1 LWRISLGKGSYQA
14 SGKSFKRRNCQES
27 TKQKRSFKGLCQNFQ
42 MIQIRFDEGFQGLIN
57 EKRIRNILKDF
68 LNRLFDSQRG
78 ISVFITNDA
87 EIQKLNKQ
95 FRNKDYPTDILSWP
109 YELGEGEIAG
119 PDLNESQEED
129 IAGELAVSAERISK
143 QASENGWDFETEL
156 IRLLAHG
163 CAHLAGWDHEESE
176 KQERE
181 MLELEIQLLKDVGLK
196 NIY

>member
-1 LWRISLGKGSYQA
+1 
-14 SGKSFKRRNCQES
+14 
-27 TKQKRSFKGLCQNFQ
+27 
-42 MIQIRFDEGFQGLIN
+42 MIQIRCDEGFQGHIN
-57 EKRIRNILKDF
+57 EKRIRNILKEF

-78 ISVFITNDA
+78 ISVLITNDA

-95 FRNKDYPTDILSWP
+95 FRKKDYPTDILSWT
-109 YELGEGEIAG
+109 YDVVDGEISR
-119 PDLNESQEED
+119 LELKESQGEN
-129 IAGELAVSAERISK
+129 IAGELAVSAERVSK

-181 MLELEIQLLKDVGLK
+181 MLELEIQLLKEVNLN

>member
-1 LWRISLGKGSYQA
+1 
-14 SGKSFKRRNCQES
+14 
-27 TKQKRSFKGLCQNFQ
+27 
-42 MIQIRFDEGFQGLIN
+42 MIQIRCDEGFQGLIN
-57 EKRIRNILKDF
+57 EKRIRTILKEF

-78 ISVFITNDA
+78 ISVLITNDA

-95 FRNKDYPTDILSWP
+95 FRKKDYPTDILSWT
-109 YELGEGEIAG
+109 YDVGKDEKAG
-119 PDLNESQEED
+119 PKMNESQEEN
-129 IAGELAVSAERISK
+129 IAGELAVSAERVCK

-163 CAHLAGWDHEESE
+163 CAHLAGWDHEESG

-181 MLELEIQLLKDVGLK
+181 MLELEIQLLKEVGLK

>member
-1 LWRISLGKGSYQA
+1 
-14 SGKSFKRRNCQES
+14 
-27 TKQKRSFKGLCQNFQ
+27 
-42 MIQIRFDEGFQGLIN
+42 MIQIRCDEGFQGLIN

-68 LNRLFDSQRG
+68 LNRLFENQRG
-78 ISVFITNDA
+78 ISVLITNDS

-95 FRNKDYPTDILSWP
+95 FRKKDYPTDILSWT
-109 YELGEGEIAG
+109 YNVVEGEIPG
-119 PDLNESQEED
+119 PELNESQEEN
-129 IAGELAVSAERISK
+129 IAGELAVSAESISN

-163 CAHLAGWDHEESE
+163 CAHLAGWNHEESG

-181 MLELEIQLLKDVGLK
+181 MLELEIQLLKEAGLK

>member
-1 LWRISLGKGSYQA
+1 
-14 SGKSFKRRNCQES
+14 
-27 TKQKRSFKGLCQNFQ
+27 
-42 MIQIRFDEGFQGLIN
+42 MIQIRCDESYQSLIN

-68 LNRLFDSQRG
+68 LYRLFNSQRG
-78 ISVFITNDA
+78 ISILITNDA

-95 FRNKDYPTDILSWP
+95 FRKKDYPTDILSWT
-109 YELGEGEIAG
+109 YDMGEVEIARQ
-119 PDLNESQEED
+119 DLNEPQDEN
-129 IAGELAVSAERISK
+129 IAGELAVSAERVSK

-163 CAHLAGWDHEESE
+163 CAHLAGWDHEESR

-181 MLELEIQLLKDVGLK
+181 MLELEIQLLKEVGLK

>member
-1 LWRISLGKGSYQA
+1 
-14 SGKSFKRRNCQES
+14 
-27 TKQKRSFKGLCQNFQ
+27 
-42 MIQIRFDEGFQGLIN
+42 MIQIRCDEGLQNLIK
-57 EKRIRNILKDF
+57 EKRIRNILKNF
-68 LNRLFDSQRG
+68 LYRLFDSQRG
-78 ISVFITNDA
+78 ISVLITNDI

-95 FRNKDYPTDILSWP
+95 FRKKDYPTDILSWT
-109 YELGEGEIAG
+109 YDVREGEITG
-119 PDLNESQEED
+119 LEQNGSQERN
-129 IAGELAVSAERISK
+129 IIGELAVSAERISK

-181 MLELEIQLLKDVGLK
+181 MLELEIQLLKEVGLK

>member
-1 LWRISLGKGSYQA
+1 
-14 SGKSFKRRNCQES
+14 
-27 TKQKRSFKGLCQNFQ
+27 
-42 MIQIRFDEGFQGLIN
+42 MIQIRCDDGFQGLIN
-57 EKRIRNILKDF
+57 EKYIRNILKEF

-78 ISVFITNDA
+78 ISVLITNDA

-95 FRNKDYPTDILSWP
+95 FRKKNSPTDILSWS
-109 YELGEGEIAG
+109 YDLGEGEIAG
-119 PDLNESQEED
+119 TDLKELQEEN
-129 IAGELAVSAERISK
+129 IAGELAVSAERVSK

-163 CAHLAGWDHEESE
+163 CAHLAGWDHEESG

-181 MLELEIQLLKDVGLK
+181 MLELEIQLLKEAGLN